1 MDKQHCEAC
10 DWFVET
16 KDGGRCV
23 MWGII
28 RNAIDENCEKFAP
41 TEEEEEGIG
50 YQVMKGNRI

>member
-41 TEEEEEGIG
+41 IEEEEGTQ
-50 YQVMKGNRI
+50 YE